1 MLVVKFIEPYKTNEC
16 LFKPVT
22 ILRWSA
28 LDTLLEFI
36 TYDMQM
42 KQARGFWLEW
52 CKSWMILPIRP
63 PPTIITPM
71 YVRSFPAS
79 TTGKKEF
86 KINMSNSN
94 TGYLNTFEY
103 LVWGLPILL
112 QVLRYWDIFLAHS
125 VECWILNLQAP
136 VQIPLGVNCLILHF
150 LSFLSQLYL
159 WKIKPQTDTK
169 SAEETY

>member
-28 LDTLLEFI
+28 LDTILEFI

-42 KQARGFWLEW
+42 KQARGFWLEL

-103 LVWGLPILL
+103 LVWGLPVLL
-112 QVLRYWDIFLAHS
+112 LVLRYWDIFSSFCRVLNFKSTGPCSNPTWGELLISTFPLFPITVIS
-125 VECWILNLQAP
+125 VKNKA
-136 VQIPLGVNCLILHF
+136 
-150 LSFLSQLYL
+150 
-159 WKIKPQTDTK
+159 TDC
-169 SAEETY
+169 Y